1 MDCDRALESPREI
14 IYRSYLCSPSRVQ
27 LRYRPEQEKRP
38 RKCVVTSNFGMGG
51 SKAQKKISNLKRKIR
66 QQASKHV
73 HSCKEKDLEIQELK
87 LRERHHDIIF
97 RDALRYI
104 YHPYGNQRCIYYTNW
119 DKEVADGFHSAYH
132 EIDYR

>member
-1 MDCDRALESPREI
+1 
-14 IYRSYLCSPSRVQ
+14 
-27 LRYRPEQEKRP
+27 
-38 RKCVVTSNFGMGG
+38 MGG

-104 YHPYGNQRCIYYTNW
+104 YHPYGNQRCSYYTNW